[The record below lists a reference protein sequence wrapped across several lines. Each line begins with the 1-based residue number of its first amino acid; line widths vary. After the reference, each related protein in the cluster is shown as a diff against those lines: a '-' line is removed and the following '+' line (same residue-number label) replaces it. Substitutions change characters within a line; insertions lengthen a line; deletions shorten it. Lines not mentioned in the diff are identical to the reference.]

1 MAKKK
6 AASPRNSPKKPPPP
20 KPLTLK
26 SLSEGQ
32 SQINGRLY
40 TAIDLLIDY
49 LRGTGGEAA
58 LREAERIVDQ
68 IPGIDPPGCQP
79 PPY

>member
-6 AASPRNSPKKPPPP
+6 AASPRKSPKPPPP

-32 SQINGRLY
+32 KQINGRLY
-40 TAIDLLIDY
+40 TALELVIDF
-49 LRGTGGEAA
+49 LRGTGGEEA
-58 LREAERIVDQ
+58 LREAERIIDQ
-68 IPGIDPPGCQP
+68 IPAIDPPGCEP

>member
-6 AASPRNSPKKPPPP
+6 AASSRKSANPPPP

-32 SQINGRLY
+32 KQINGRLY

-49 LRGTGGEAA
+49 VRGTGGEKA
-58 LREAERIVDQ
+58 LQEAERILDQ
-68 IPGIDPPGCQP
+68 IPAIDPPGCQL

>member
-1 MAKKK
+1 MMAKKK
-6 AASPRNSPKKPPPP
+6 AASSRKSPKPPPP

-26 SLSEGQ
+26 NLSEGQ
-32 SQINGRLY
+32 KQINGRLY
-40 TAIDLLIDY
+40 TAIELLIDY
-49 LRGTGGEAA
+49 MRGSGGEDA
-58 LREAERIVDQ
+58 LREAERIIDD

>member
-6 AASPRNSPKKPPPP
+6 AASSRKSTKNPPP

-32 SQINGRLY
+32 KQINGRLY
-40 TAIDLLIDY
+40 TAIDLLIDFV
-49 LRGTGGEAA
+49 RGTGGEAA
-58 LREAERIVDQ
+58 LREAERIIDQ
-68 IPGIDPPGCQP
+68 IPAIDPPGCQP

>member
-6 AASPRNSPKKPPPP
+6 AASSRKSPKKPPPR

-26 SLSEGQ
+26 NLSEGQ

-68 IPGIDPPGCQP
+68 IPGIDPPGCQL

>member
-6 AASPRNSPKKPPPP
+6 AASSRKSTEKPPPP

-32 SQINGRLY
+32 KQINGRLY

-49 LRGTGGEAA
+49 VRGTGGEAA
-58 LREAERIVDQ
+58 LREAQRIIDQ
-68 IPGIDPPGCQP
+68 IPAIDPPGCQP

>member
-6 AASPRNSPKKPPPP
+6 VASSRKSAKPPPP

-26 SLSEGQ
+26 NLSEGQ
-32 SQINGRLY
+32 KQINGRLY
-40 TAIDLLIDY
+40 TAIDLLIAY
-49 LRGTGGEAA
+49 VRGTGGEKA
-58 LREAERIVDQ
+58 LREAERIIDQ
-68 IPGIDPPGCQP
+68 IPAIDPPGCQP

>member
-1 MAKKK
+1 MVKKQAPSSRK
-6 AASPRNSPKKPPPP
+6 STKSAPR

-26 SLSEGQ
+26 NLSEGQ
-32 SQINGRLY
+32 KQINGRLY

-49 LRGTGGEAA
+49 LRGTGGEKA
-58 LREAERIVDQ
+58 LREAERIIDQ
-68 IPGIDPPGCQP
+68 IPAIDPPGCQP

>member
-1 MAKKK
+1 MLKKK
-6 AASPRNSPKKPPPP
+6 APSSRKSTKSTQI

-26 SLSEGQ
+26 TLSEGQ
-32 SQINGRLY
+32 KEINGRLY

-49 LRGTGGEAA
+49 LRGTGGQKA
-58 LREAERIVDQ
+58 LREAERIVEQ

>member
-6 AASPRNSPKKPPPP
+6 AASSRKSTEKPPPP

-32 SQINGRLY
+32 EQINGRLY

-49 LRGTGGEAA
+49 VRGTGGEAA
-58 LREAERIVDQ
+58 LREAQRIIDQ
-68 IPGIDPPGCQP
+68 IPAIDPPGCQP

>member
-1 MAKKK
+1 MMAKKK
-6 AASPRNSPKKPPPP
+6 AAASRKSPKPPPP

-26 SLSEGQ
+26 NLSEGQ
-32 SQINGRLY
+32 KQINGRLY
-40 TAIDLLIDY
+40 TAIDLLIQY

-68 IPGIDPPGCQP
+68 IPAIDPPGCQP